1 MVKPLELQVN
11 LAQQIEVGRMQQ
23 GGMQQLTALQQHLA
37 TKLELQAENSQTSV
51 QTTQP
56 SEKQHIEERKNNNKN
71 PFGWK
76 RQHKRREIQKTDF
89 EKDIP
94 IPHPIKGKIIDVWR

>member
-1 MVKPLELQVN
+1 MVEPLDLQVN

-23 GGMQQLTALQQHLA
+23 GEMQQVTVLHQHLA
-37 TKLELQAENSQTSV
+37 TKLELQTENAQTSV

-56 SEKQHIEERKNNNKN
+56 SEKQHIKERKNNNKN
-71 PFGWK
+71 PFWWK
-76 RQHKRREIQKTDF
+76 RQHKKKERQNTYF

-94 IPHPIKGKIIDVWR
+94 IPHPIKGKVIDVWR